1 MGLKVMLE
9 LVIGRDYD
17 VSHFSLAFAPP
28 QSVRVFS
35 KIFTLFI
42 KWKSSLKRKFV
53 QRGIRPKFRDPKYP
67 RCEDYWDEDASY
79 KILEKAR

>member
-1 MGLKVMLE
+1 MNK
-9 LVIGRDYD
+9 
-17 VSHFSLAFAPP
+17 
-28 QSVRVFS
+28 
-35 KIFTLFI
+35 KFI
-42 KWKSSLKRKFV
+42 